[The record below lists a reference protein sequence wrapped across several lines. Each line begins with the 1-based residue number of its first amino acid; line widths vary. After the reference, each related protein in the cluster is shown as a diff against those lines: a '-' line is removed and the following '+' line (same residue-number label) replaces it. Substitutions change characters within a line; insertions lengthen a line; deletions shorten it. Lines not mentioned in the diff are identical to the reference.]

1 MVNIISWLWR
11 VPLGFLRLWHL
22 YRSVTL
28 LHARGAFES
37 THGKFSE
44 AVLTH
49 GIEHLLG
56 PSDPIAAVEQERKE
70 KNRKEKSRKWNFN
83 STSDLAG
90 ADSKSK
96 READSNNLKLRFASF
111 PLYFFLPPRYFCS
124 EHISLPQIVLLCCHD
139 ERKSERQKRYQ
150 LYKKKRGKKT
160 E

>member
-56 PSDPIAAVEQERKE
+56 PSDPIAPVETRKKRKE
-70 KNRKEKSRKWNFN
+70 ESRK
-83 STSDLAG
+83 
-90 ADSKSK
+90 
-96 READSNNLKLRFASF
+96 
-111 PLYFFLPPRYFCS
+111 
-124 EHISLPQIVLLCCHD
+124 
-139 ERKSERQKRYQ
+139 
-150 LYKKKRGKKT
+150 
-160 E
+160 